1 MQVRWLALMALVA
14 LVASASEAG
23 AQQRRIILK
32 HEPPPGSIR
41 AGRSVLVD
49 DGSCPAGQL
58 KLVTFGRQPDGSRRK
73 RTCVERR

>member
-1 MQVRWLALMALVA
+1 MQVRSLALMALVA

-49 DGSCPAGQL
+49 DGSCPVGQL

-73 RTCVERR
+73 RVCVDRR

>member
-1 MQVRWLALMALVA
+1 MQFHWLALMAAIA

-23 AQQRRIILK
+23 AQQRRIVLK

-58 KLVTFGRQPDGSRRK
+58 KLVTFGREADGSRRK

>member
-1 MQVRWLALMALVA
+1 MQVRWLALVALIV

-23 AQQRRIILK
+23 AQQRRIVLK

-41 AGRSVLVD
+41 SGRAVLVD

-73 RTCVERR
+73 RVCVDRR